1 MLLIA
6 SEENFNFN
14 KLSAFYFLPVV
25 VLLLVVLVK
34 FGPILSATE
43 ALSSLS
49 EVPFGWEDRLR
60 GHFEAT
66 EHRLSLGQ

>member
-49 EVPFGWEDRLR
+49 EVPFG
-60 GHFEAT
+60 
-66 EHRLSLGQ
+66 